1 MKKKIFGLVMACM
14 MLVSA
19 TANARWYEDKEYDD
33 RLNND
38 LYEVVAELHE
48 GTPAEGSFVIDRIYM
63 VSELKGNGFETR
75 FFEVYSDGTFGQE
88 IPGIRA
94 VDEREKALGEIDS
107 GELLDENDA
116 VIYNDGHTCGYIDE
130 EFDLRSVVMDADDN
144 VVYNGLSAG
153 GIYYFDY
160 NLGYAVESSP
170 YENNVYNVATGEEF
184 WFENCWMETFG
195 NDGYAILYAYNG
207 AMSLAREDAA
217 YLIKLKKPAI
227 MTVYLDGK
235 KIGFDRLPV
244 SEEGRMLVP
253 LRAIFE
259 ALGAE
264 IAWDGNTQTV
274 TAVKDGTTISL
285 TLGDKNATKNGE
297 TIELE
302 VPAKS
307 VGGRTFV
314 PVRFIADS
322 FGVEVGWND
331 SMKQVILT
339 SAK

>member
-1 MKKKIFGLVMACM
+1 
-14 MLVSA
+14 
-19 TANARWYEDKEYDD
+19 
-33 RLNND
+33 
-38 LYEVVAELHE
+38 
-48 GTPAEGSFVIDRIYM
+48 
-63 VSELKGNGFETR
+63 
-75 FFEVYSDGTFGQE
+75 
-88 IPGIRA
+88 
-94 VDEREKALGEIDS
+94 
-107 GELLDENDA
+107 
-116 VIYNDGHTCGYIDE
+116 
-130 EFDLRSVVMDADDN
+130 
-144 VVYNGLSAG
+144 
-153 GIYYFDY
+153 
-160 NLGYAVESSP
+160 
-170 YENNVYNVATGEEF
+170 
-184 WFENCWMETFG
+184 METFG
-195 NDGYAILYAYNG
+195 NDGYAILYKG
-207 AMSLAREDAA
+207 ISVARSIDEDT
-217 YLIKLKKPAI
+217 YLVKLKKPAI

-331 SMKQVILT
+331 AMKQVILT
-339 SAK
+339 SAR